1 MPTRLIHVVD
11 SDNLRLISGKEMKA
25 EKYIALSHCWGTL
38 KPGMVPG
45 YCTTISNISDRE
57 KGFKIADLPQTFQ
70 DAIVVARELKVHYL
84 WIDSLCIKQGP
95 DGDWKD
101 EAKRMEDV
109 YPSAY
114 CTIAAVSAGDS
125 NAGFLKRDASG
136 IDVQDGSGRH
146 IYVSTTNTCDFDEE
160 VEQAA
165 LNKRAWVMQERLLS
179 CRTIHFGARRMYF
192 ECGDGVY
199 CEDMTRLTR

>member
-1 MPTRLIHVVD
+1 MPTRLLHVVD
-11 SDNLRLISGKEMKA
+11 SDNLRLISSKEIEG
-25 EKYIALSHCWGTL
+25 EKYIALSHCWGML

-45 YCTTISNISDRE
+45 YCTTLSNISDRE

-70 DAIVVARELKVHYL
+70 DAIEVARELKVHYL
-84 WIDSLCIKQGP
+84 WIDSLCIKQGH

-109 YPSAY
+109 YSSAY
-114 CTIAAVSAGDS
+114 CTLAATSAVNS
-125 NAGFLKRDASG
+125 NAGFLKRDTSNVY
-136 IDVQDGSGRH
+136 VQDGSGQH
-146 IYVSTTNTCDFDEE
+146 IYLSIDRSDFDKE
-160 VEQAA
+160 VEHAT

-179 CRTIHFGARRMYF
+179 CRTIHFGARQMYF

-199 CEDMTRLTR
+199 CDDMTKWTR